1 MNRWLKILAII
12 VVIAVAG
19 TYGMYAM
26 LYKGNYNVGVSVK
39 LSVSSERAISL
50 SDFTYSSSPTDALQ
64 FWEQM
69 KGSGD
74 SATTGY
80 IIYWDFDNAWSVHV
94 TRCTV
99 LPGESIVLTHTF
111 SNVEAGASTLTI
123 TVRDA
128 FNTYLHE
135 RTFDVVV
142 G

>member
-1 MNRWLKILAII
+1 MNRWLKIVAII
-12 VVIAVAG
+12 VVVAFAG
-19 TYGMYAM
+19 TYFMYATV
-26 LYKGNYNVGVSVK
+26 YQGNFNLEVSVK
-39 LSVSSERAISL
+39 LNVSDERGISL
-50 SDFTYSSSPTDALQ
+50 SDLTSSSSPTDALQ

-80 IIYWDFDNAWSVHV
+80 IIYWDLDNAWSIHV

-99 LPGESIVLTHTF
+99 LPGESVVLTHTF
-111 SNVEAGASTLTI
+111 GNVGAGASTLTI